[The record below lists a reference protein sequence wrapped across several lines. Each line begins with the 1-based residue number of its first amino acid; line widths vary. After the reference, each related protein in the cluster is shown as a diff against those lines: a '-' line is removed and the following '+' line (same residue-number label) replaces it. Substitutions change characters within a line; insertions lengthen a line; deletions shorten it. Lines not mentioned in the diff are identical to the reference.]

1 MTDNNM
7 PDNGMRVLGKVPAGD
22 GPGGLPP
29 LTLLGKADTAGRSG
43 DPVIA
48 PVSRPEPAERRAT

>member
-22 GPGGLPP
+22 DSGGLPA
-29 LTLLGKADTAGRSG
+29 LTLLGKAETAGPG
-43 DPVIA
+43 GPVIV
-48 PVSRPEPAERRAT
+48 PVSRPD